1 MVLFSCYNSLT
12 ANKKWPLS
20 IQYVFISLEKLIRVI
35 DFFYFLIFSLFFLV
49 RVFIFPGL
57 HMFFV
62 DLNDNFSCKEN

>member
-49 RVFIFPGL
+49 ALELPYI
-57 HMFFV
+57 
-62 DLNDNFSCKEN
+62 